1 MSADLGDIELGAG
14 ASAMVY
20 ADLARFRTN
29 VTPSDE
35 SHVLKARD
43 GASYSD
49 DCALPVVESYE
60 FGLGARAGAFVEFNR
75 DTWGPTPNTSIQIFY
90 TTMMSACAVSATATT
105 SGSGS
110 ATSSSAGPKRTNPP
124 RIDGRAGTA
133 LTLASTPVVY
143 TITNIICQSAGMRN
157 CPASL
162 QNTIQETKTSTYY
175 TSLPSGSK
183 ITAVPETTTAGS
195 VIVAQSFGSGMNKVA
210 ASSGSPKSYVP
221 PTSAT
226 TGTGPVESA
235 IDDAKDSFDSLPE
248 SKKQLIIGL
257 SAGLGGALLIAIV
270 AGVT

>member
-14 ASAMVY
+14 ASATVY

-29 VTPSDE
+29 VTLADE
-35 SHVLKARD
+35 SHILKARD
-43 GASYSD
+43 GTSYSD
-49 DCALPVVESYE
+49 DCELPVVESYE
-60 FGLGARAGAFVEFNR
+60 FGLGALAGAFVEFDQ

-90 TTMMSACAVSATATT
+90 TTLMSACATSATTTT
-105 SGSGS
+105 SGSGQ
-110 ATSSSAGPKRTNPP
+110 ATSSSARPKRTNPP
-124 RIDGRAGTA
+124 QIADRAGTS
-133 LTLASTPVVY
+133 LTLASTPIVY
-143 TITNIICQSAGMRN
+143 TITNIICQSTGLRN

-183 ITAVPETTTAGS
+183 ITAVPETTTSGG

-221 PTSAT
+221 PSAT
-226 TGTGPVESA
+226 SSTGPVESA
-235 IDDAKDSFDSLPE
+235 IDDAKDDFDELPE
-248 SKKQLIIGL
+248 NKKQLIIGL
-257 SAGLGGALLIAIV
+257 SAGLGGVLLITLI